1 MGIFKSEKV
10 FLTVTILIVL
20 FLFVILSPKLSDLLF
35 SFKRQMVLNDFLSSV
50 KEEKNI
56 DGKTYWQFREFYS
69 PGYFVFS
76 KKGLVNSVIKSA
88 QKEIGINYNG
98 KGIFRSFLFFSSQKL
113 DSLDML
119 TSYTDLNKLTSYVK
133 VQKKDVVFE
142 NKNSLIY
149 KADSHTIKIIFLISG
164 DQMQKVNGISDYVNF
179 QSIKG
184 ENWFNVTSLNTN

>member
-119 TSYTDLNKLTSYVK
+119 TSYSDLN
-133 VQKKDVVFE
+133 
-142 NKNSLIY
+142 
-149 KADSHTIKIIFLISG
+149 
-164 DQMQKVNGISDYVNF
+164 
-179 QSIKG
+179 
-184 ENWFNVTSLNTN
+184 